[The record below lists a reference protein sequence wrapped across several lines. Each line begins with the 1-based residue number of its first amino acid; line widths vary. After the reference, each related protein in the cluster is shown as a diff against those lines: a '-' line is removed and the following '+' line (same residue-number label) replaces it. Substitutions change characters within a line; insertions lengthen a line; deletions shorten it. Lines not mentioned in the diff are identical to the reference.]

1 MASDYILTSVDDL
14 PMISSIVHDHFS
26 NESKPIKL
34 TIKSCSN
41 RSLNQN
47 STYWMWLG
55 ELSRQ
60 IKLKTLESYST
71 DDLHEWFK
79 NKYCPDK
86 VITLGKQSLNVKST
100 RKLDTGEM
108 HFYMN
113 QLFEWAVNAGFKLTV
128 PIESE
133 YRQIME
139 RQNG

>member
-1 MASDYILTSVDDL
+1 MAEEFILTSVDDL
-14 PMISSIVHDHFS
+14 PMVSSIVHDHFS
-26 NESKPIKL
+26 NESKPIRL

-55 ELSRQ
+55 ELSHQ
-60 IKLKTLESYST
+60 IKLKTSESYST

-79 NKYCPDK
+79 NKFCPDK
-86 VITLGKQSLNVKST
+86 VITLGKQSISVKST
-100 RKLDTGEM
+100 RKLSTGEM

-113 QLFEWAVNAGFKLTV
+113 QLFDWAVNAGFKLTV

-133 YRQIME
+133 YRQIIE
-139 RQNG
+139 RQNQ

>member
-1 MASDYILTSVDDL
+1 MASEFILTSSDDIKVIGSAL
-14 PMISSIVHDHFS
+14 VDHFDS
-26 NESKPIKL
+26 EASPVKVI
-34 TIKSCSN
+34 IKSCSN

-55 ELSRQ
+55 ELSHQ
-60 IKLKTLESYST
+60 IKLKSHESYST

-86 VITLGKQSLNVKST
+86 TITLGKQSISVKST

-108 HFYMN
+108 YFYMN

-133 YRQIME
+133 HRKIIE
-139 RQNG
+139 RQNQ